1 MLSIA
6 ALNECP
12 NSADFIS
19 PSAHPFKVRVSA
31 TSYRY
36 EPYKVARRNSATST
50 DSVAPKVIDVEAAPV
65 SSKPRYA
72 HVEFKHESKQFL
84 APFRITNG
92 DTVIVEGDRGENIG
106 VVRGISTDEPTTCS
120 GKIVR
125 RATKDDHETLT
136 TQRDKESDATTTIQT
151 LAKTL
156 RLNGEVVDTEYQF
169 DRNKLTVFVR
179 RAEGAFVD
187 FRKLQRTL
195 YHQFH
200 CRIWCA
206 YMDEVEF

>member
-1 MLSIA
+1 MLSVA
-6 ALNECP
+6 ALSDC
-12 NSADFIS
+12 SALETFVS
-19 PSAHPFKVRVSA
+19 PSAHPFKVRVNA
-31 TSYRY
+31 TTFRF
-36 EPYKVARRNSATST
+36 EPYKVARRAS
-50 DSVAPKVIDVEAAPV
+50 DSSIASVSKAIDVEAAPV
-65 SSKPRYA
+65 APKARYA

-106 VVRGISTDEPTTCS
+106 VIRGISTDEPATCS

-125 RATKDDHETLT
+125 RATPEDLDSLT
-136 TQRDKESDATTTIQT
+136 GQRDKEAEATAAIQT

-156 RLNGEVVDTEYQF
+156 RLNGEVVDSEYQF